1 MKTARRH
8 ELHTNELSQQID
20 EMLSYT
26 QQHGWRILTAIVAV
40 VVVVV
45 AIYAFVTSRRGA
57 VENGWAA
64 YMKGPA
70 GSTTAEQIAFYKDL
84 ADQDIEPMLTAA
96 SLFRA
101 GQAALGESIKP
112 TNGDSQR
119 SDLLTQADGFY
130 SQVTSRYSNLIVPAS
145 NARLAIGVV
154 FENRGDFAKAKD
166 VYEKLTSDAKLKTY
180 PAGIQAVY
188 RLKNLT
194 AWEPTI
200 TFPPP
205 PPPPA
210 SAPAS
215 APAVTAAPT
224 TQPVGAAPAEP
235 KPLFI
240 KPATQPVSP

>member
-8 ELHTNELSQQID
+8 ELQTNELSQQID
-20 EMLSYT
+20 ELLGYT
-26 QQHGWRILTAIVAV
+26 QQHGWRILTAVVAV

-45 AIYAFVTSRRGA
+45 AIYAFVNSRRSA
-57 VENGWAA
+57 VANGWAA
-64 YMKGPA
+64 YVKGPA
-70 GSTTAEQIAFYKDL
+70 GSSTAEQIAFYKDL
-84 ADQDIEPMLTAA
+84 ADQDVEPMLTAA

-101 GQAALGESIKP
+101 GQVALGESIKP
-112 TNGDSQR
+112 TNSDSQR
-119 SDLLTQADGFY
+119 TDLLKQADGFY

-145 NARLAIGVV
+145 NARLAVGVV
-154 FENRGDFAKAKD
+154 FENKGDFANAKD
-166 VYEKLTSDAKLKTY
+166 VYEKLVNEAKLKTY
-180 PAGIQAVY
+180 PAGLQAIY

-205 PPPPA
+205 PPA

-215 APAVTAAPT
+215 APAMTAAPT
-224 TQPVGAAPAEP
+224 TQAVESAPAEP

-240 KPATQPVSP
+240 KSSTQSASP